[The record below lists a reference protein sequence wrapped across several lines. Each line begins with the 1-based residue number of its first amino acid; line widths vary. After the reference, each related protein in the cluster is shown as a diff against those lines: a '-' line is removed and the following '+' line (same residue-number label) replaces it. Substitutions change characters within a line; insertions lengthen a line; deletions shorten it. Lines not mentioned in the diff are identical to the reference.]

1 MLLELKEEEVE
12 MICSALKARSNQ
24 LKLEWS
30 VSQDDELMKLSD
42 NMYNLIREMT
52 DQVRKNQVRKFF
64 PGT

>member
-42 NMYNLIREMT
+42 NMI
-52 DQVRKNQVRKFF
+52 
-64 PGT
+64 